1 MQIKTITCHRVYN
14 YGASLQAYALQHYL
28 EEKGHHVEIIDFWP
42 YAFHGRYNFF
52 YVNSRFRY
60 FSLLQ
65 RFPVLKF
72 FYGLRFNRRMFKT
85 YGRKGSFD
93 KFEKQFL
100 HLTDMSYSTSDALK
114 KEPPFADVY
123 IAGSDQIWNT
133 DMPNGHESAFY
144 LDFGDKTIHRIAYA
158 ASFGIPSVPDEY
170 KNIISNRIHKLDF
183 VSVREASGLN
193 ILKNMGIENAVQ
205 VLDPVFLLS
214 ADEWRK
220 CVLYDSKHYHFIDDK
235 YILIYDFIGDS
246 RIKQLAINAAQ
257 NLKCK
262 LVSLNDFRT
271 YHYVDYNINNAG
283 PCEFLNLIEHACLV
297 ITNSFHATAFSVIF
311 NKEFYTFSL
320 STQNSSSRMEDF
332 CHLLNLME
340 RYNSTQIADNKI
352 SYHEVNRTIN
362 EQKYMSMRFINMGIN
377 FAEGL

>member
-1 MQIKTITCHRVYN
+1 MKIKTITCHRVYN

-52 YVNSRFRY
+52 YVNSGFRY

-85 YGRKGSFD
+85 YGRKSSFD
-93 KFEKQFL
+93 KFEKRFL
-100 HLTDMSYSTSDALK
+100 HLTDALYPTSDSLK
-114 KEPPFADVY
+114 KDPPFADVY

-133 DMPNGHESAFY
+133 DMANGHEPAFY
-144 LDFGDKTIHRIAYA
+144 LDFGDKTIRRIAYA
-158 ASFGIPSVPDEY
+158 ASFGIPLVSDEY
-170 KNIISNRIHKLDF
+170 KNIISDRIHKLDF
-183 VSVREASGLN
+183 VSVREISGLN
-193 ILKNMGIENAVQ
+193 ILKKMGIENVAQ

-220 CVLYDSKHYHFIDDK
+220 CMLNDFKQYHFIDDK
-235 YILIYDFIGDS
+235 YILVYDFIGDS
-246 RIKQLAINAAQ
+246 RIKQLAIKASQ
-257 NLKCK
+257 DLKCK
-262 LVSLNDFRT
+262 LVSLNDFNT
-271 YHYVDYNINNAG
+271 HNYVDYNINNAG
-283 PCEFLNLIEHACLV
+283 PCEFLNLIEHSCLV

-320 STQNSSSRMEDF
+320 LTQNSSSRMEDF
-332 CHLLNLME
+332 CCLLNLME
-340 RYNSTQIADNKI
+340 HYNSAKITDSKI
-352 SYHEVNRTIN
+352 SYNEVNRIIN
-362 EQKYMSMRFINMGIN
+362 EQKYMSMKFISMGLNID
-377 FAEGL
+377 EDL